1 MERYV
6 RWWREG
12 YLSSTDRCFDIG
24 NTVKAA
30 LARFEQTGHP
40 FSGSTDPQSAGNG
53 SIMRL
58 APVPLFFAD
67 DPERAIHMAGE
78 SSRTTHGAPEAID
91 ACRYMAGL
99 IGGALQD
106 RLKDEL
112 LSSHFCPVSDLWERE
127 PLAEKIAL
135 IAGGSFKEKKPPQI
149 RGTGYVVDSLEAAL
163 WAFHKSEDFRSGALL
178 AVNLGDDADTTGA
191 VYGQIAG
198 AYYGIDDIPASWREK
213 ITRKAFIEELT
224 EGLLQHAGQK
234 LMAKDQVPALPFT

>member
-1 MERYV
+1 MGPGPFGLEPGQWTDDTSIALCLAESLIECDGVEAKDQMECYV

-12 YLSSTDRCFDIG
+12 YLSSMDRCFDIG

-78 SSRTTHGAPEAID
+78 SSRTTHGALEAID

-99 IGGALQD
+99 IVGALQD
-106 RLKDEL
+106 RPKDEL

-127 PLAEKIAL
+127 PLAEKHL
-135 IAGGSFKEKKPPQI
+135 
-149 RGTGYVVDSLEAAL
+149 
-163 WAFHKSEDFRSGALL
+163 
-178 AVNLGDDADTTGA
+178 
-191 VYGQIAG
+191 
-198 AYYGIDDIPASWREK
+198 
-213 ITRKAFIEELT
+213 
-224 EGLLQHAGQK
+224 
-234 LMAKDQVPALPFT
+234 

>member
-1 MERYV
+1 MGGGPFGLEPGQWTDDTSIALCLAESLIECDGVEAKDQMERYV

-12 YLSSTDRCFDIG
+12 YLSSMDRCFDIG

-78 SSRTTHGAPEAID
+78 SSRTTHGALEAID

-99 IGGALQD
+99 IVGALQD
-106 RLKDEL
+106 RPKDEL

-127 PLAEKIAL
+127 PLAEKHL
-135 IAGGSFKEKKPPQI
+135 
-149 RGTGYVVDSLEAAL
+149 
-163 WAFHKSEDFRSGALL
+163 
-178 AVNLGDDADTTGA
+178 
-191 VYGQIAG
+191 
-198 AYYGIDDIPASWREK
+198 
-213 ITRKAFIEELT
+213 
-224 EGLLQHAGQK
+224 
-234 LMAKDQVPALPFT
+234 